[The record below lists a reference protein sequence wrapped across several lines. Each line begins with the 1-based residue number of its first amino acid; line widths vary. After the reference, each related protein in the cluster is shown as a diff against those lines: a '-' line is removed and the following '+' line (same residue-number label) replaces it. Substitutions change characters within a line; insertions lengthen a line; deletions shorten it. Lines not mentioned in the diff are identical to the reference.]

1 VRRLRKK
8 LPAGSML
15 VLPDDVSD
23 PDLDRIQGLGFDARR
38 NSDAEAREFE
48 ERRAAIEAAHAELEE
63 VTERLTRVLRQ
74 RHPQLFDSDGNMR
87 EDEYARMMLARTGGR
102 KYLSRE
108 DIIALEEGR
117 PLPSDE
123 QSPIDAP

>member
-1 VRRLRKK
+1 
-8 LPAGSML
+8 ML